1 MIFYVL
7 DNNDHFSIDYSCEI
21 NYTLVVIC
29 TYIRTYL
36 RTFKENSMTLP
47 IVKATNVTTF
57 RNTLKKQLD
66 IVSSDN
72 VALIVTRG
80 EDKNVVVLSE
90 LEYETMIK
98 SINNLKYSLK
108 LLKSALEAE
117 NRDLIKQTLENLETS
132 V

>member
-1 MIFYVL
+1 
-7 DNNDHFSIDYSCEI
+7 
-21 NYTLVVIC
+21 
-29 TYIRTYL
+29 
-36 RTFKENSMTLP
+36 MTLP

-57 RNTLKKQLD
+57 RNSLKKQLD
-66 IVSSDN
+66 IVSTDN
-72 VALIVTRG
+72 VASIVTRG

-108 LLKSALEAE
+108 LLKSALESE
-117 NRDLIKQTLENLETS
+117 NRDFIKQTLKSLETS

>member
-1 MIFYVL
+1 
-7 DNNDHFSIDYSCEI
+7 
-21 NYTLVVIC
+21 
-29 TYIRTYL
+29 
-36 RTFKENSMTLP
+36 MTLP

-57 RNTLKKQLD
+57 RNSLKKQLD
-66 IVSSDN
+66 IVSTDN

-108 LLKSALEAE
+108 LLKSALESE
-117 NRDLIKQTLENLETS
+117 NRDFIKQTLKSLETS

>member
-1 MIFYVL
+1 
-7 DNNDHFSIDYSCEI
+7 
-21 NYTLVVIC
+21 
-29 TYIRTYL
+29 
-36 RTFKENSMTLP
+36 MTLP

>member
-1 MIFYVL
+1 
-7 DNNDHFSIDYSCEI
+7 
-21 NYTLVVIC
+21 
-29 TYIRTYL
+29 
-36 RTFKENSMTLP
+36 MTLP

-57 RNTLKKQLD
+57 RNSLKKQLD
-66 IVSSDN
+66 IVSTDN

-117 NRDLIKQTLENLETS
+117 NRDLIKQTLESLETS

>member
-1 MIFYVL
+1 
-7 DNNDHFSIDYSCEI
+7 
-21 NYTLVVIC
+21 
-29 TYIRTYL
+29 
-36 RTFKENSMTLP
+36 MTLP

-80 EDKNVVVLSE
+80 DDKNVVVLSE

-117 NRDLIKQTLENLETS
+117 NRDLAYHTLESLES
-132 V
+132 HEE

>member
-1 MIFYVL
+1 ML
-7 DNNDHFSIDYSCEI
+7 KLR
-21 NYTLVVIC
+21 TLLSTYIC
-29 TYIRTYL
+29 TKGAI
-36 RTFKENSMTLP
+36 MTLP

-57 RNTLKKQLD
+57 RNSLKKQLD
-66 IVSSDN
+66 IVSTDN

-117 NRDLIKQTLENLETS
+117 NRDLIKQTLESLETS